1 MYFIKNI
8 TKFYL
13 RLPVNCALHNP
24 NSKGLQDYLLLFAW
38 FSQKKSFSLM
48 PGCSS
53 AAFTLTVCFTFV
65 SFIKT
70 ADSSSV
76 IQHTLVHLT
85 WWGIKF
91 GAFGF
96 DFSHTSDLF
105 RLTGS
110 LILILYIDSYTL
122 NYSCVSSVCKF
133 LCVCACTHVYLH
145 TEEVISSK
153 IKRFTHLESFKKEIH
168 VQNLW

>member
-1 MYFIKNI
+1 MPFIIQTQRVCRIIYFC
-8 TKFYL
+8 
-13 RLPVNCALHNP
+13 LPGSVR
-24 NSKGLQDYLLLFAW
+24 
-38 FSQKKSFSLM
+38 KKVSHLM

-53 AAFTLTVCFTFV
+53 AAFTLTVCFTIV

-70 ADSSSV
+70 ADPSV

-96 DFSHTSDLF
+96 DFSHTSVVMLGDLF

-122 NYSCVSSVCKF
+122 NYSCVSSVCRF
-133 LCVCACTHVYLH
+133 LCVCARTHVYRH
-145 TEEVISSK
+145 TEQVISSK

-168 VQNLW
+168 VQNLWYLWKRQYIVDG